1 MIDDS
6 NMEIGQIVQSS
17 SHIDY
22 QCEVYAE
29 ADRRSPPG
37 AEDHEFGQFV
47 YVQKKIAGEERVF
60 VGVIYNTKLVDPEQG
75 RVGPSL
81 SQPDNQE
88 LFNPSYVEERK
99 VIVGVVLLGRAQVVD
114 GELVDVSHSI
124 PRQSLEVDDVVRKL
138 PDDGFDSFHQI
149 CGEVQLQYYQRV
161 LDVAGGFAEDIL
173 SQILSRLKQ
182 SFSEEREALDVIQ
195 RNLEWET
202 KMRGV
207 ER

>member
-6 NMEIGQIVQSS
+6 NMEIGQIVQSR

-22 QCEVYAE
+22 QCEVYAD
-29 ADRRSPPG
+29 ADRRNPPG
-37 AEDHEFGQFV
+37 AEDYEFGQFV
-47 YVQKKIAGEERVF
+47 YLRKKIAGEDRVF
-60 VGVIYNTKLVDPEQG
+60 VGVIYDTTLVDPEQG
-75 RVGPSL
+75 RAGPSL

-88 LFNPSYVEERK
+88 MFNPSYVEERQ
-99 VIVGVVLLGRAQVVD
+99 VIVGVALLGNARVAD
-114 GELVDVSHSI
+114 GDLVDVSHSI

-138 PDDGFDSFHQI
+138 PDEEFDSFHEI
-149 CGEVQLQYYQRV
+149 GDEVQLQYYQRM
-161 LDVAGGFAEDIL
+161 LDVAGGFAEDVLSLIL
-173 SQILSRLKQ
+173 GRLID
-182 SFSEEREALDVIQ
+182 SFPDERESLDVIQ